1 MSFHSDMLEAVRA
14 VRSIADNLYDD
25 LMLEFPEED
34 GFEWD
39 DTKKE
44 KEKVFEVLTSA
55 ISYMD
60 YLKDKAVD

>member
-1 MSFHSDMLEAVRA
+1 MSFHSDMLDAVRD
-14 VRSIADNLYDD
+14 VRGIVCYLYDD
-25 LMLEFPEED
+25 LMWEFPEED
-34 GFEWD
+34 GFKWN

-60 YLKDKAVD
+60 DVSKEEQ